1 MSTAHPPSASAM
13 SADSP
18 LGGRATRILRYTVLA
33 LSGVVG
39 IAWLATAV
47 VHAADRF
54 GVGHGQGVW
63 MALGAAALD
72 GTLYPPLY
80 EHGMVGGTRWMP
92 APILLQAALD
102 GVSGDP
108 LLAQRLAGALVAV
121 PLYGLGYVILRRF
134 EVGRVLAIGLLACV
148 LATPAGFAAALDGG
162 ADQLAVLCQLGAL
175 ALVFWSTGRRAA
187 AAAGALCAL
196 ALLAKLTAIWAVVA
210 IALVLLVRERR
221 RAVPFLATYVIVAA
235 ALLGATE
242 FASRGR
248 FTDNVLA
255 LGGSGFEGLGAVAG
269 EAPGRVLMIAQD
281 FDQAVWLLAPL
292 AVLAL
297 ARAVTA
303 KGIDVFHVAWLA
315 AVAVLVVT
323 LADIGAWFNHTLD
336 VAFLTVLLAAR
347 VTAGSDSASVTLRAV
362 ATVTVAIGLAG
373 AIFTPAD
380 GTFSPRAALVSLAH
394 RETGSDYPARPLAGI
409 VSDDDTVLTE
419 DPGLAVSLGRRPVV
433 LDPFMLARLD
443 VERPEVAEA
452 LARRVEEQEFDTVV
466 LINRLAESRFWYTDI
481 HLGPRVSTAICR
493 AYRQSGA
500 VGGQVLYTPRPRNLS
515 SATLSSCFD

>member
-1 MSTAHPPSASAM
+1 
-13 SADSP
+13 
-18 LGGRATRILRYTVLA
+18 
-33 LSGVVG
+33 
-39 IAWLATAV
+39 
-47 VHAADRF
+47 
-54 GVGHGQGVW
+54 
-63 MALGAAALD
+63 
-72 GTLYPPLY
+72 
-80 EHGMVGGTRWMP
+80 MP

-221 RAVPFLATYVIVAA
+221 RALPFLATYVIVAA

-255 LGGSGFEGLGAVAG
+255 LGGSGFEGLGAVGG

-336 VAFLTVLLAAR
+336 LAFLTVLLAAR

-394 RETGSDYPARPLAGI
+394 RETGSVYPARPLAGI
-409 VSDDDTVLTE
+409 VSILHRVSGVLMFLLMPFIIWMFDTSLSSE
-419 DPGLAVSLGRRPVV
+419 ISFARFKAAFNSGLWFFPGWFIKLVALGLIWAYLHHFIAGLRHLWMDVSHAAVSKEFGMRSAQVTLVASVLLTLVLGAK
-433 LDPFMLARLD
+433 LF
-443 VERPEVAEA
+443 
-452 LARRVEEQEFDTVV
+452 
-466 LINRLAESRFWYTDI
+466 
-481 HLGPRVSTAICR
+481 G
-493 AYRQSGA
+493 
-500 VGGQVLYTPRPRNLS
+500 LY
-515 SATLSSCFD
+515 